1 MGQTVPGTSR
11 QRCGSALCPY
21 PDRMGDFN
29 RTLGMDVGYDVVV
42 WGYVLIVSIWDMV
55 KKDRFCIP
63 ILAIGTAAQ
72 ALARLEN
79 QETLSFSFFCLFT
92 CW

>member
-1 MGQTVPGTSR
+1 M
-11 QRCGSALCPY
+11 
-21 PDRMGDFN
+21 
-29 RTLGMDVGYDVVV
+29 VV
-42 WGYVLIVSIWDMV
+42 WGYVLIMSIWDMV

-72 ALARLEN
+72 AVARLEN

>member
-1 MGQTVPGTSR
+1 M
-11 QRCGSALCPY
+11 
-21 PDRMGDFN
+21 
-29 RTLGMDVGYDVVV
+29 
-42 WGYVLIVSIWDMV
+42 GYVLIVHMGYEE